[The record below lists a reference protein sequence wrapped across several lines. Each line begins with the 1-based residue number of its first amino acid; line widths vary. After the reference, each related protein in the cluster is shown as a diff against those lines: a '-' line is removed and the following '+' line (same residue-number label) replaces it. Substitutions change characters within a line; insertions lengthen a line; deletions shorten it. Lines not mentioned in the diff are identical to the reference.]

1 MKKKLLTVTVLLG
14 LSFLFAAC
22 SSSNKTVDSSK
33 KEDTN
38 KSSKADEPK
47 NSYTIDGITITANNF
62 SVEPYDDA
70 NGTYTKRISVMFNI
84 KNDTDKAF
92 GYIKSCEGRLSDGF
106 KLESWTNIQDLDRSG
121 SS

>member
-1 MKKKLLTVTVLLG
+1 M
-14 LSFLFAAC
+14 
-22 SSSNKTVDSSK
+22 DSSK

-106 KLESWTNIQDLDRSG
+106 KLESWTNIQDLDLKQVPSNG
-121 SS
+121 SVDDVAYLLADDSITLDKIAYL